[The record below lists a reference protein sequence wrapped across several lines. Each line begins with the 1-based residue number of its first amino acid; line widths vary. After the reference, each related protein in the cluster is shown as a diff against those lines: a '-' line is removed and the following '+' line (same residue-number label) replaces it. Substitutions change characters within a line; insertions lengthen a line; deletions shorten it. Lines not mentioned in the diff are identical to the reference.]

1 MNLEGLK
8 KSMKQQEGQRS
19 VKKYIVLFILLVLVV
34 IFIVLK
40 GADIESVWN
49 AMKNADPKWLTAGLG
64 LAAVFNIA
72 EGINLRKV
80 LVSFGYRVSF
90 KEAMKYAYIGYFF
103 SSVTPSATGGQ
114 PLQLYAMSKD
124 KIHVAHGTMALLTE
138 LTSFQIAAFLMENI
152 AAFWILTGR
161 IHLNKIM
168 LILALVGYIMNLVF
182 IAALM
187 IVIVSDRLK
196 RKIVKGIRFLV
207 MKLPFRHKEK
217 MESKINDI
225 LHDFENCKDFFKKDP
240 NLTLQVIGVSL
251 VHYLLVQR
259 SVGSISCNG
268 RSRQYI
274 WKSFFTSDYI
284 IYDNSASSVSGSG
297 RNQ

>member
-1 MNLEGLK
+1 MKGERKLLTAKFYGTEKNKMTISSKEELDAIVKEVENADYSVADIK
-8 KSMKQQEGQRS
+8 KDVYKRQ
-19 VKKYIVLFILLVLVV
+19 ILLVLVV

-138 LTSFQIAAFLMENI
+138 LTSFQIAASVSYTHLDVYK
-152 AAFWILTGR
+152 R
-161 IHLNKIM
+161 QSIH
-168 LILALVGYIMNLVF
+168 
-182 IAALM
+182 
-187 IVIVSDRLK
+187 R
-196 RKIVKGIRFLV
+196 
-207 MKLPFRHKEK
+207 P
-217 MESKINDI
+217 
-225 LHDFENCKDFFKKDP
+225 
-240 NLTLQVIGVSL
+240 VSL
-251 VHYLLVQR
+251 CIQETL
-259 SVGSISCNG
+259 
-268 RSRQYI
+268 
-274 WKSFFTSDYI
+274 K
-284 IYDNSASSVSGSG
+284 
-297 RNQ
+297 

>member
-1 MNLEGLK
+1 MLK
-8 KSMKQQEGQRS
+8 AQGYEFRRIEEKYETAGRS
-19 VKKYIVLFILLVLVV
+19 EIRFKKYIVLFILLVLVV
-34 IFIVLK
+34 TFIVLK

-187 IVIVSDRLK
+187 IVIISDRLK

-225 LHDFENCKDFFKKDP
+225 LHDFENCKDFFQKRIQ
-240 NLTLQVIGVSL
+240 TL
-251 VHYLLVQR
+251 HYR
-259 SVGSISCNG
+259 
-268 RSRQYI
+268 
-274 WKSFFTSDYI
+274 
-284 IYDNSASSVSGSG
+284 
-297 RNQ
+297 

>member
-8 KSMKQQEGQRS
+8 KSMKHQEGQSS

-114 PLQLYAMSKD
+114 PLQLYAMSKIRSTCTWND
-124 KIHVAHGTMALLTE
+124 GTFNRAYEFSDCSISDGKHCSVLD
-138 LTSFQIAAFLMENI
+138 
-152 AAFWILTGR
+152 
-161 IHLNKIM
+161 
-168 LILALVGYIMNLVF
+168 
-182 IAALM
+182 
-187 IVIVSDRLK
+187 SDRK
-196 RKIVKGIRFLV
+196 NT
-207 MKLPFRHKEK
+207 PE
-217 MESKINDI
+217 
-225 LHDFENCKDFFKKDP
+225 
-240 NLTLQVIGVSL
+240 
-251 VHYLLVQR
+251 
-259 SVGSISCNG
+259 
-268 RSRQYI
+268 
-274 WKSFFTSDYI
+274 
-284 IYDNSASSVSGSG
+284 
-297 RNQ
+297 

>member
-168 LILALVGYIMNLVF
+168 LILVLVGYIMNLVF

-196 RKIVKGIRFLV
+196 RKIVKGSRCFVI
-207 MKLPFRHKEK
+207 KLPIIQKEK
-217 MESKINDI
+217 N
-225 LHDFENCKDFFKKDP
+225 ENKK
-240 NLTLQVIGVSL
+240 
-251 VHYLLVQR
+251 
-259 SVGSISCNG
+259 
-268 RSRQYI
+268 
-274 WKSFFTSDYI
+274 KYI
-284 IYDNSASSVSGSG
+284 IKDI
-297 RNQ
+297 

>member
-1 MNLEGLK
+1 
-8 KSMKQQEGQRS
+8 MKQQEGQRS

-168 LILALVGYIMNLVF
+168 LILVLV
-182 IAALM
+182 
-187 IVIVSDRLK
+187 VIL
-196 RKIVKGIRFLV
+196 
-207 MKLPFRHKEK
+207 
-217 MESKINDI
+217 
-225 LHDFENCKDFFKKDP
+225 
-240 NLTLQVIGVSL
+240 
-251 VHYLLVQR
+251 
-259 SVGSISCNG
+259 
-268 RSRQYI
+268 
-274 WKSFFTSDYI
+274 
-284 IYDNSASSVSGSG
+284 
-297 RNQ
+297 

>member
-49 AMKNADPKWLTAGLG
+49 AMKNADQKWLTAGLG

-168 LILALVGYIMNLVF
+168 LILVLVGYIMNLVF

-196 RKIVKGIRFLV
+196 RKIVKGSRFFV
-207 MKLPFRHKEK
+207 F
-217 MESKINDI
+217 
-225 LHDFENCKDFFKKDP
+225 
-240 NLTLQVIGVSL
+240 
-251 VHYLLVQR
+251 
-259 SVGSISCNG
+259 
-268 RSRQYI
+268 
-274 WKSFFTSDYI
+274 
-284 IYDNSASSVSGSG
+284 
-297 RNQ
+297 

>member
-8 KSMKQQEGQRS
+8 KSMKQQEGQRL

-161 IHLNKIM
+161 IHMNKIM

-207 MKLPFRHKEK
+207 MKLPFRHNEK
-217 MESKINDI
+217 M
-225 LHDFENCKDFFKKDP
+225 
-240 NLTLQVIGVSL
+240 
-251 VHYLLVQR
+251 
-259 SVGSISCNG
+259 
-268 RSRQYI
+268 
-274 WKSFFTSDYI
+274 
-284 IYDNSASSVSGSG
+284 
-297 RNQ
+297 

>member
-49 AMKNADPKWLTAGLG
+49 AMKNANPKWLTAGLWSG
-64 LAAVFNIA
+64 SSVNIA

-103 SSVTPSATGGQ
+103 SSVTLSATGGQ
-114 PLQLYAMSKD
+114 PIELYAMSKD

-138 LTSFQIAAFLMENI
+138 L
-152 AAFWILTGR
+152 R
-161 IHLNKIM
+161 
-168 LILALVGYIMNLVF
+168 VF
-182 IAALM
+182 
-187 IVIVSDRLK
+187 RLQH
-196 RKIVKGIRFLV
+196 F
-207 MKLPFRHKEK
+207 
-217 MESKINDI
+217 
-225 LHDFENCKDFFKKDP
+225 
-240 NLTLQVIGVSL
+240 
-251 VHYLLVQR
+251 
-259 SVGSISCNG
+259 
-268 RSRQYI
+268 
-274 WKSFFTSDYI
+274 
-284 IYDNSASSVSGSG
+284 
-297 RNQ
+297 